1 MKVMLIAPPKKG
13 LAGSEKAPPIGLGYL
28 ATALRGLGH
37 EPEIIDCVVRGWDI
51 DNLIEYVRSSDIDIA
66 GINTWSLSLR
76 NVKEI
81 LERTKFLNPDIVTV
95 IGGPHPS
102 AVPESAL
109 KYLPEADYGV
119 VGEGEIP
126 LKGLLR
132 FIETGKG
139 HLKKIPGLIWRE
151 GDAIRWN
158 PRIEHDN
165 LDSLGFPAWD
175 LIDMPRYFS
184 SLNFRPG
191 ECVIH
196 ATRGCPFG
204 CEFCVKLGRKLRF
217 RSLDHIYEEISFLHE
232 NYGITTFQFGDE
244 GFSINI
250 KFVKSF
256 CRYVIEK
263 GDNFRYF
270 SGPGLR
276 LNCLDDEMLELMK
289 KANFIRRVSVGIE
302 SGVPRVRK
310 LMNKRLSQKDIY
322 RGLELLNKHGFHTSG
337 NFILGFPGET
347 KEEME
352 QTIRLALKLKLWGAA
367 FTPFIPLPG
376 SVATNKLIAQGK
388 IPQDFD
394 FSEIDLDVVLY
405 APDGMTLEELD
416 KMRRK
421 AAFKFNIRPRMIRYH
436 MSGGRLYWSIVKFFR
451 IFSPSW
457 LTPEA
462 WRR

>member
-1 MKVMLIAPPKKG
+1 
-13 LAGSEKAPPIGLGYL
+13 
-28 ATALRGLGH
+28 
-37 EPEIIDCVVRGWDI
+37 
-51 DNLIEYVRSSDIDIA
+51 
-66 GINTWSLSLR
+66 
-76 NVKEI
+76 
-81 LERTKFLNPDIVTV
+81 
-95 IGGPHPS
+95 
-102 AVPESAL
+102 
-109 KYLPEADYGV
+109 
-119 VGEGEIP
+119 
-126 LKGLLR
+126 
-132 FIETGKG
+132 
-139 HLKKIPGLIWRE
+139 
-151 GDAIRWN
+151 
-158 PRIEHDN
+158 
-165 LDSLGFPAWD
+165 
-175 LIDMPRYFS
+175 
-184 SLNFRPG
+184 
-191 ECVIH
+191 
-196 ATRGCPFG
+196 
-204 CEFCVKLGRKLRF
+204 
-217 RSLDHIYEEISFLHE
+217 
-232 NYGITTFQFGDE
+232 
-244 GFSINI
+244 
-250 KFVKSF
+250 
-256 CRYVIEK
+256 
-263 GDNFRYF
+263 
-270 SGPGLR
+270 
-276 LNCLDDEMLELMK
+276 
-289 KANFIRRVSVGIE
+289 
-302 SGVPRVRK
+302 
-310 LMNKRLSQKDIY
+310 MNKRLSQKDIY